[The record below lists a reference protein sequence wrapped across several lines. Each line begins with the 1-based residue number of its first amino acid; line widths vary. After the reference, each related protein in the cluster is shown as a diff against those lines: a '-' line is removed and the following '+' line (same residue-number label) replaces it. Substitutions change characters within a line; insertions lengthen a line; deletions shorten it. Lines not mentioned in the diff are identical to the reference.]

1 MMIQTDVTSDS
12 SLLRATCENRLSP
25 SLCQSG
31 LCRTEVR
38 AQCSRWP
45 AFAVIVKSCDM
56 QSESAIAGDR
66 RIKACWV
73 ALHAFWPRGIH
84 SGVPG
89 ILRVGGA
96 ESRFDS
102 GQSHHDIERSVPDA
116 SLCRSASGCRPVSLA
131 ETGKANSLTLLSSRA
146 REISSRALLGARLPL
161 GPGTA
166 ALGGSACRS
175 RAVKPDHAPTPKGR
189 EHDLIARAVPGP
201 TRGYL

>member
-73 ALHAFWPRGIH
+73 ALHAF
-84 SGVPG
+84 
-89 ILRVGGA
+89 
-96 ESRFDS
+96 SRA
-102 GQSHHDIERSVPDA
+102 A
-116 SLCRSASGCRPVSLA
+116 STLKSLA
-131 ETGKANSLTLLSSRA
+131 SCES
-146 REISSRALLGARLPL
+146 
-161 GPGTA
+161 A
-166 ALGGSACRS
+166 ALRAVSTVANHTMILSGLFQTPHCADRPRDAAPFHSRKRAKPIRSPCYQVEQERYRAARCSVRACRS
-175 RAVKPDHAPTPKGR
+175 DPVPPHSVDARVAAAQSS
-189 EHDLIARAVPGP
+189 LIMLQPQKEGSMI
-201 TRGYL
+201 

>member
-31 LCRTEVR
+31 LCRTTVR

-73 ALHAFWPRGIH
+73 ALHAFSRAAFTLK
-84 SGVPG
+84 SLASCESAA
-89 ILRVGGA
+89 LRAVSTVA
-96 ESRFDS
+96 
-102 GQSHHDIERSVPDA
+102 QSHHDIERAVPDA

-131 ETGKANSLTLLSSRA
+131 ENGQSQFAHSAIKSSKRDIEPRVARCAPAARTRYRRA
-146 REISSRALLGARLPL
+146 RWMRVSQP
-161 GPGTA
+161 
-166 ALGGSACRS
+166 RS
-175 RAVKPDHAPTPKGR
+175 QA
-189 EHDLIARAVPGP
+189 
-201 TRGYL
+201 

>member
-66 RIKACWV
+66 RIKECWV
-73 ALHAFWPRGIH
+73 ALHAFSRAAFTLK
-84 SGVPG
+84 SLASCESAA
-89 ILRVGGA
+89 LRAVSTVA
-96 ESRFDS
+96 
-102 GQSHHDIERSVPDA
+102 QSHHDIERSVPDA

-146 REISSRALLGARLPL
+146 REISSSALLGARLPL